1 MTIWKN
7 EIKDLVKLYD
17 TFRGQHPGLDK
28 ELERLIKS
36 DDENIVLVY
45 ARRCLEVII
54 TELSER
60 ELQRPR
66 GTEPLKGIIDKL
78 NKEEKVPNNIIV
90 SMQNLNSLSTF
101 GAHPKDFDPRQVKP
115 VILDLTTVLEWYLK
129 YLETQTSVE
138 EEKDVVKEKRKETA
152 GFRKVSSKTGRRV
165 IIVAGIL
172 MISAGILIPLIVFD
186 IIGGGKKVLAGSI
199 KSLIILPFSNY
210 TRDAELETL
219 VSGMHAYL
227 IADFKRLSGL
237 RVINTTTSNVYKN
250 VSKSVHEIAD
260 EQKVD
265 AALEVSVFG
274 IRDSIFIQ
282 VSLINAFPDEE
293 TIWIGDYKEAKSQL
307 LNLYNRIT
315 SQIADEVKINLT
327 PDEKSFLAKSRTVD
341 PEAIDAYLKGLA
353 YWEKLDPESMQ
364 LAQEY
369 FQLAIEKE
377 PEWADPYAGLANTWG
392 IFGTYLRTLPKSVTL
407 PKTYE
412 YLNKALELDPNSA
425 EAHYVK
431 ALTAV
436 WTEFDW
442 EKGEKEFLKS
452 LELNPNDALCHL
464 YYAHLLIILRRS
476 EEAVHQANLGLR
488 LDPLKP
494 LVLGLYSEVMRREG
508 DDQSAILNLEKAL
521 SIDPNFGFAAVSLS
535 DIQMQTAYTNGDYE
549 KWIEYWEKKVR
560 AGKVWNEEG
569 ISAVL
574 NTYHEKGLLSAFE
587 EMLKMNEKYGNACY
601 MSGAVKAERYLR
613 LGKYDKALECLE
625 KDFEMRDMFMTYIST
640 DLYIF
645 NQLKDN
651 PRYIELLKKMNLPL
665 DD

>member
-1 MTIWKN
+1 MTIWSA
-7 EIKDLVKLYD
+7 EIKDLEKLFYSIK
-17 TFRGQHPGLDK
+17 GQHPKLDK

-60 ELQRPR
+60 ELKRPR

-129 YLETQTSVE
+129 YLETQPSVE

-152 GFRKVSSKTGRRV
+152 GFRKISSKTGRRV

-186 IIGGGKKVLAGSI
+186 IIGGGKKVLTKSI
-199 KSLIILPFSNY
+199 ESMIILPFSNY
-210 TRDAELETL
+210 TGDAELETL
-219 VSGMHAYL
+219 VSGMHACL
-227 IADFKRLSGL
+227 ITDFKRLSGL

-250 VSKSVHEIAD
+250 VSKSVQDIAD
-260 EQKVD
+260 ELKVD
-265 AALEVSVFG
+265 AALEVSVLG

-315 SQIADEVKINLT
+315 RQIADEVKINLT
-327 PDEKSFLAKSRTVD
+327 PGEKSFLVESRTVD
-341 PEAIDAYLKGLA
+341 PEALVAYMKGLA

-377 PEWADPYAGLANTWG
+377 PEWADPYAGLANTWST
-392 IFGTYLRTLPKSVTL
+392 FGTYLRTLPKSVTL

-425 EAHYVK
+425 TAHYVK
-431 ALTAV
+431 ALSAV

-442 EKGEKEFLKS
+442 EKGEKAFLES
-452 LELNPNDALCHL
+452 LELNPNDALCRL
-464 YYAHLLIILRRS
+464 YYAHLLVILRRP
-476 EEAVHQANLGLR
+476 EEAVHQANLGLE

-494 LVLGLYSEVMRREG
+494 LVLGLYAEVMRMEG

-549 KWIEYWEKKVR
+549 KWIEKWEKKVR

-574 NTYHEKGLLSAFE
+574 NTFHEKGLLSAFE
-587 EMLKMNEKYGNACY
+587 EMFKMNEKYGNACY

-651 PRYIELLKKMNLPL
+651 PRYIALLKKMNLPHK
-665 DD
+665 